1 MGLERPCSLRITTKT
16 ELETGK
22 LGQDRFDRKRSIDLL
37 SQKHQLLSTANES
50 RCCLRG
56 NSNRGKPLFEAA
68 SSFAEGKV
76 SPPLSASVGGRK
88 KKPTSFPLQNIGCAL
103 AGGLAERV
111 LATVLL

>member
-1 MGLERPCSLRITTKT
+1 MIPAVFAGIVIEESPAPA
-16 ELETGK
+16 
-22 LGQDRFDRKRSIDLL
+22 LL
-37 SQKHQLLSTANES
+37 
-50 RCCLRG
+50 
-56 NSNRGKPLFEAA
+56 PLFEAA

-88 KKPTSFPLQNIGCAL
+88 KSQQAFPFKNTGCAL